1 VLHIQLHRGKLV
13 TLVAGKWCCLLFTG
27 EDDKVFMTR
36 SLNIMQRQQK
46 SIYLYTVV
54 NLKPKQVIVKDCGRG
69 TVLLKLT
76 NDRHEASRGLSETA
90 QLLVVSHSGSAWAD
104 HTIFR
109 KTVQN

>member
-1 VLHIQLHRGKLV
+1 VVLFVVHRRGRQSVYDKKPQRYAKTTEKHLLV
-13 TLVAGKWCCLLFTG
+13 HW
-27 EDDKVFMTR
+27 
-36 SLNIMQRQQK
+36 I
-46 SIYLYTVV
+46 